1 MTFNPDVSSPLS
13 SGVFSG
19 AEVWLRS
26 HLSRAV
32 GWWCWVWCLAAGTG
46 VSCPGLGTG
55 REAWT
60 SRVSSEA
67 LDSLPLVKWD
77 TRTWLRLGLAE
88 KGWAQVFRT
97 SAYRFNHS
105 RLSLWKKR
113 LSVCWVCVL
122 PRSLQPVWRRYILL
136 PLPLEGFLGHWTALT
151 SERERTVINPFTQGW
166 KKWLSRHLTHR
177 VVCFISKTCC
187 INQLQRVM
195 IKIPRPMKN

>member
-13 SGVFSG
+13 SCVFSG
-19 AEVWLRS
+19 AEVCLRS

-55 REAWT
+55 REAWM
-60 SRVSSEA
+60 SRVSLEA

-77 TRTWLRLGLAE
+77 TRTSLRLGLAE

-105 RLSLWKKR
+105 GLSLWKTFKR
-113 LSVCWVCVL
+113 VECVSYPAHCSL
-122 PRSLQPVWRRYILL
+122 CEGVISSRPSPWKASLAIERLWLQIEKGQRSI
-136 PLPLEGFLGHWTALT
+136 
-151 SERERTVINPFTQGW
+151 
-166 KKWLSRHLTHR
+166 HLHR
-177 VVCFISKTCC
+177 VEKVA
-187 INQLQRVM
+187 V
-195 IKIPRPMKN
+195 